1 MEKKDRLSEERLE
14 DLLIQVDKLIKRL
27 NVTDSQFFY
36 NITNYFDDDY
46 DSFTWKLEDY

>member
-1 MEKKDRLSEERLE
+1 LEKEYKLSERKL
-14 DLLIQVDKLIKRL
+14 DNLLDEVDKLIKRL